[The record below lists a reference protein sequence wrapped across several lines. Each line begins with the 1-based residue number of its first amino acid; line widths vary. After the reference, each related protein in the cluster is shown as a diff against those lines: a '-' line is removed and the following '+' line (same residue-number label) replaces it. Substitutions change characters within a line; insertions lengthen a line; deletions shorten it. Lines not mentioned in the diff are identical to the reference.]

1 MAIVAC
7 PECNGQV
14 SSAAAACPHCGHPMA
29 TGSAAGFQ
37 AAARAAPGRV
47 AVPEQTLWEGVP
59 SIKSLTLQIT
69 STVMF
74 ALVATAVTALS
85 LRPALRFIAGISDD
99 MAKTVA
105 QSESSLRLTVILLVV
120 LVVAVRAVK
129 LAWRIIALRSQR
141 YRLSNQRLLLE
152 RGVLSKTITEIDMR
166 TVDEILFNQAPLER
180 LLGLGDIVVLSS
192 APGGRGNREQA
203 RLVGVIDPR
212 AVREKIRSAAYEAT
226 GNQVFMRAT

>member
-7 PECNGQV
+7 PECKGQV
-14 SSAAAACPHCGHPMA
+14 SSAAAACPHCGHPM
-29 TGSAAGFQ
+29 TSGFM
-37 AAARAAPGRV
+37 ASGFPARIAPGP
-47 AVPEQTLWEGVP
+47 APGPEQTLWEGVP
-59 SIKSLTLQIT
+59 SIKSQTLAIS

-74 ALVATAVTALS
+74 ALVAFAATALS
-85 LRPALRFIAGISDD
+85 LRPALRFIAGISDE

-105 QSESSLRLTVILLVV
+105 QNESSLRLAVIVVVALVV
-120 LVVAVRAVK
+120 GARVVK
-129 LAWRIIALRSQR
+129 LAWGIIALRSQH

-166 TVDEILFNQAPLER
+166 TVDEIVFNQAPLER

-192 APGGRGNREQA
+192 EPGGRGSREQA
-203 RLVGVIDPR
+203 RLIGVVDPR
-212 AVREKIRSAAYEAT
+212 AVREKIRTAAYEAT